1 MSVRS
6 DAWFAILILGLV
18 IVSTFKEEIR
28 GAINRAGISQ
38 STKPTTP
45 ITKQEP

>member
-18 IVSTFKEEIR
+18 IVHSFKEEIR
-28 GAINRAGISQ
+28 EAINRLGGPPIAAPESP
-38 STKPTTP
+38 TKE
-45 ITKQEP
+45 I